1 MKMENN
7 KNTCEIVQDL
17 LPLYVDGICSEASK
31 ELVKRHLAECSRC
44 KDEVKRLKDMEI
56 EVVIDNERNKV
67 LQHHA
72 KKEQSAAWRAGAIIA
87 VILFI
92 PVMIA
97 TIFAAA
103 GDTDIG
109 TVLVLT
115 ASMIL
120 AAALIVIPLMT
131 KKNRFAKVI
140 LASTG
145 AIILIE
151 LFMSRFF
158 EGGSFLQLVIP
169 TIFGISVVFFP
180 FLVRGTELPE
190 IIANKKLLIVMC
202 WDTLWLYLTVLAV
215 TLTEHD
221 YEGCRVGIVISTFFV
236 INAWLICLIIRLSAL
251 NRWMKAGVISVIGGL
266 VMLFAN
272 DVTAIILE
280 GNYYLS
286 IFNLNLSNW
295 SMESNVDANIRFIM
309 LVLAIVIG
317 IVVFLIGV
325 IKNRK
330 K

>member
-1 MKMENN
+1 MENN

-31 ELVKRHLAECSRC
+31 ELVRRHLAECPRC
-44 KDEVKRLKDMEI
+44 KEEVKRLKDMEI
-56 EVVIDNERNKV
+56 EEVIDNERNKV

-120 AAALIVIPLMT
+120 AAALIVIPLMS

-145 AIILIE
+145 AIVLIE
-151 LFMSRFF
+151 LFMNRFF
-158 EGGSFLQLVIP
+158 EGGSFLQLVVP

-180 FLVRGTELPE
+180 FLVKGTKLPE
-190 IIANKKLLIVMC
+190 KVSNKKLLIVMC

-215 TLTEHD
+215 TLKEHD
-221 YEGCRVGIVISTFFV
+221 YEGCRVGIVVSTFFV
-236 INAWLICLIIRLSAL
+236 INAWLICLILRLSCV
-251 NRWMKAGVISVIGGL
+251 NRWMKAGVISVICGL

-272 DVTAIILE
+272 DVTEIFLK
-280 GNYYLS
+280 GNYRLS
-286 IFNLNLSNW
+286 IFDANLRNW
-295 SMESNVDANIRFIM
+295 SMESSVDANIRF
-309 LVLAIVIG
+309 LVLVTTVVIG
-317 IVVFLIGV
+317 IVLFLIGM
-325 IKNRK
+325 IKNK
-330 K
+330 KQ